1 MPNEFVTFI
10 TEDLNLPKKSVNAT
24 LKLLDEGATIPF
36 ISRYRKEATGMLDEV
51 AVHKISLKYEAY
63 KALARRKE
71 TILDTIKE
79 KGLLSHELKQR
90 IEETRDAA
98 TLEDIYMPF
107 KPKRRTR
114 AQLGIERGLEPLAKM
129 IMGQKI
135 MSADRT
141 IARFTKHKDITSVQ
155 EALEGACDIIA
166 EWISES
172 EKARAI
178 VRSRFMRTATLTAK
192 VIAGKEEEGKNFENY
207 FDFTTPLRMCT
218 SHRLL
223 AVLRGENE
231 GVLKLNITI
240 DDDEMIMRLSR
251 MFIKAD
257 CTDFCN
263 TLLTSTVKDAYR
275 RLIRPSMATEA
286 LATAK
291 AKADDAAIS
300 MFAEN
305 ARQLLLA
312 PPLGQKRVM
321 AIDPGFRTGCKI
333 VCLDEQG
340 SLLYDDVIFPHA
352 PANDFHGSAFK
363 VSNMVNDFGIE
374 AIAIGNGTAAR
385 ETERFLSQV
394 RLNRNIPVISV
405 NESGAS
411 IYSASAIA
419 RSEFPD
425 KDITVRGAV
434 SIGRRLID
442 PLAEL
447 VKIDPKSIGVG
458 QYQHDVDQSKLKEAL
473 TYTVES
479 CVNSVGVNVNTAS
492 RELLSYVSGIGP
504 ALATNIIAYRAE
516 NGPFKSRMELMKV
529 PRMGEKAFQQSAG
542 FLRIPESD
550 SILDNTSVHPERYE
564 LVETM
569 ARDNGVSIDKLVR
582 NHTILQKI
590 DLTPYVTKETGLPT
604 LTDIILELDKP
615 GRDPR
620 ITEKEEDNIPEFDN
634 RINSIN
640 DLHPGMDLQ
649 GVVNNITAFG
659 CFVDLGIHENGLIHI
674 SQLSDKFVS
683 NPADI
688 VRINQRVN
696 VRVMDVDYSRGRI
709 ALTMKEIKQP
719 LQ

>member
-1 MPNEFVTFI
+1 M
-10 TEDLNLPKKSVNAT
+10 
-24 LKLLDEGATIPF
+24 
-36 ISRYRKEATGMLDEV
+36 
-51 AVHKISLKYEAY
+51 
-63 KALARRKE
+63 
-71 TILDTIKE
+71 
-79 KGLLSHELKQR
+79 
-90 IEETRDAA
+90 
-98 TLEDIYMPF
+98 
-107 KPKRRTR
+107 
-114 AQLGIERGLEPLAKM
+114 
-129 IMGQKI
+129 
-135 MSADRT
+135 
-141 IARFTKHKDITSVQ
+141 
-155 EALEGACDIIA
+155 
-166 EWISES
+166 
-172 EKARAI
+172 
-178 VRSRFMRTATLTAK
+178 
-192 VIAGKEEEGKNFENY
+192 
-207 FDFTTPLRMCT
+207 
-218 SHRLL
+218 
-223 AVLRGENE
+223 
-231 GVLKLNITI
+231 
-240 DDDEMIMRLSR
+240 
-251 MFIKAD
+251 
-257 CTDFCN
+257 
-263 TLLTSTVKDAYR
+263 
-275 RLIRPSMATEA
+275 
-286 LATAK
+286 
-291 AKADDAAIS
+291 
-300 MFAEN
+300 
-305 ARQLLLA
+305 
-312 PPLGQKRVM
+312 
-321 AIDPGFRTGCKI
+321 
-333 VCLDEQG
+333 
-340 SLLYDDVIFPHA
+340 
-352 PANDFHGSAFK
+352 
-363 VSNMVNDFGIE
+363 
-374 AIAIGNGTAAR
+374 
-385 ETERFLSQV
+385 
-394 RLNRNIPVISV
+394 
-405 NESGAS
+405 
-411 IYSASAIA
+411 
-419 RSEFPD
+419 
-425 KDITVRGAV
+425 
-434 SIGRRLID
+434 
-442 PLAEL
+442 AEL

-504 ALATNIIAYRAE
+504 ALATNIIAYKAE